1 MLSMKLSRLKIL
13 SMMLIKRK
21 HMLVMM
27 WSRLRT
33 LVQGVESNT
42 GNTKVILGVSE
53 IFSLLNVGE
62 VWY

>member
-1 MLSMKLSRLKIL
+1 MLSMTLSRLKKL